1 MQQTV
6 WLYKSLLYPQ
16 CLAQS
21 KWLNNLS
28 NESSNEWIM
37 QISLFSIP
45 YTLMI
50 KSNQTNCSFLSLPSL
65 PLKPGFGCPP
75 MTRNTSVCITHQL
88 NISFSE
94 SVKWSP
100 LEHFPRQSQPSSP
113 VFPRQSVPANYQNP
127 VTFNVHVWAP
137 SGDMRLYT
145 SYPLLFP

>member
-1 MQQTV
+1 MM

-28 NESSNEWIM
+28 NESLNEWIM
-37 QISLFSIP
+37 QISFLSIP
-45 YTLMI
+45 YTLVI
-50 KSNQTNCSFLSLPSL
+50 KSNQTNCSSLNLPRL
-65 PLKPGFGCPP
+65 PLKPDFGCPP
-75 MTRNTSVCITHQL
+75 LTRNTSVWLDHQL
-88 NISFSE
+88 NLSFSE
-94 SVKWSP
+94 SVKLSP

-113 VFPRQSVPANYQNP
+113 VFPWHSVPANCHNP

-137 SGDMRLYT
+137 SGHMRLYT